1 MSPQTIDLSGK
12 RVLVLGGSGVLGS
25 AIASQL
31 GQRGAVVMLAGRD
44 AERLQQRATAIG
56 PDVPSVL
63 FDLGIPAHA
72 DHVVSTAVRHLGGL
86 DGIVN
91 AAGVVAFGPFDELDD
106 TTLDELVA
114 TDFTGPLRVIKTALP
129 HLEGGFVVNISGVVA
144 ETPTAGM
151 AAYSAVKAAL
161 SAATVALG
169 RELRRKKIL
178 VIDARPPHT
187 ETGLADRPISGLAPS
202 MPEGLDP
209 DGVATVVVEGI
220 AAGVR
225 ELASSAFTS
234 E

>member
-1 MSPQTIDLSGK
+1 MSPQAIDLSGK

-25 AIASQL
+25 AIASHL
-31 GQRGAVVMLAGRD
+31 RKRGAAVMLAGRD

-56 PDVPSVL
+56 PDVPSVV

-72 DHVVSTAVRHLGGL
+72 EHVVGTAVRYLGGL

-106 TTLDELVA
+106 ATLDELVA
-114 TDFTGPLRVIKTALP
+114 TDFTGPLRVIRTALP
-129 HLEGGFVVNISGVVA
+129 HLDGGFVVNLSGVVA

-161 SAATVALG
+161 SAATIALG
-169 RELRRKKIL
+169 RELRRRNVL

-187 ETGLADRPISGLAPS
+187 ETGLTDRSISGRAPA
-202 MPEGLDP
+202 MPEGLNP
-209 DGVATVVVEGI
+209 AHVAAVVVAGI
-220 AAGVR
+220 AAGTR
-225 ELASSAFTS
+225 ELDSGAFTN